1 MQYVGIY
8 GSDLIPAIQNRPTE
22 SNRLSIITNGEEMG
36 NHTHNFVETYSGLV
50 GFGLDRSTDESTL
63 IYYLQK
69 FSDDTL
75 MKRLIPKLPD
85 ADLELI
91 FNLINRI
98 LRENL
103 SDSEYHLLF
112 LKDE

>member
-1 MQYVGIY
+1 
-8 GSDLIPAIQNRPTE
+8 
-22 SNRLSIITNGEEMG
+22 MG
-36 NHTHNFVETYSGLV
+36 THTHNFVETYSGLV
-50 GFGLDRSTDESTL
+50 GFGFDRPTDESTI

-69 FSDDTL
+69 FSDDSI
-75 MKRLIPKLPD
+75 MERLIPKLPD
-85 ADLELI
+85 TDLEFI

-103 SDSEYHLLF
+103 SDNEYHELF